1 MAINRIL
8 RSAARLF
15 VELPETPEMPGQK
28 EMSPQQ
34 IADLLRD
41 APATPLP
48 PEAHQAA
55 ASGAVDLPEIYRM
68 AGVPPTAAS
77 IEEVAGLVEKYGDL
91 DRETARR
98 AVRTAL
104 EFRPGVTLKEIL
116 TDGALK
122 LQAMQSYEEAANQEI
137 ERLRQGTTAQIEA
150 ARTRAEQTVA
160 ELEQR
165 IAETKQQADAEVE
178 ALNQAL
184 AEREQAQAAL
194 MQRLEAEAT
203 QLHATL
209 DFLTP
214 DTPPSGG
221 AFASDPGP
229 GGGTGTTGDA
239 A

>member
-15 VELPETPEMPGQK
+15 VELPEQPETPGQK

-55 ASGAVDLPEIYRM
+55 ASGTLDLPEIYRM
-68 AGVPPTAAS
+68 AGVPPAVAP
-77 IEEVAGLVEKYGDL
+77 IEEVADLVQQYGDL

-122 LQAMQSYEEAANQEI
+122 LQAMQSYEEAATQEI
-137 ERLRQGTTAQIEA
+137 ERLRQETAAQIDA
-150 ARTRAEQTVA
+150 TRTRAAQVVA

-165 IAETKQQADAEVE
+165 IAETKQQADAEAE

-184 AEREQAQAAL
+184 AEREQAQAGL
-194 MQRLEAEAT
+194 TQRLEAEAT
-203 QLHATL
+203 RLHATL

-221 AFASDPGP
+221 TFSSDPGP
-229 GGGTGTTGDA
+229 GGGTGSTKDTV
-239 A
+239 